1 MVALYKKRRKAFY
14 FWGGLVLI
22 AFLYSA
28 YYIFFLYGA
37 SLTMPLRARH
47 VVKFLFILG
56 VYGAGL
62 LGLKR
67 YAAGWVVRSWHF
79 CYLFGL
85 FLLLL
90 LGVYDWTIARTPLSI
105 REVADDVQEFLV
117 SPILYVA
124 MALLSRLVAG

>member
-1 MVALYKKRRKAFY
+1 MKAHRRQTFY
-14 FWGGLVLI
+14 FWSGLVLI
-22 AFLYSA
+22 ALLYSA
-28 YYIFFLYGA
+28 YYIFFLYDA

-47 VVKFLFILG
+47 VVKFFFILG
-56 VYGAGL
+56 VYGVGL
-62 LGLKR
+62 LGLAR

-85 FLLLL
+85 FLLIL
-90 LGVYDWTIARTPLSI
+90 LGGYDWMVARAPLSI

-124 MALLSRLVAG
+124 LGLLSRWVTG

>member
-1 MVALYKKRRKAFY
+1 MIAL
-14 FWGGLVLI
+14 
-22 AFLYSA
+22 LYSA
-28 YYIFFLYGA
+28 YYIFFLYGV

-56 VYGAGL
+56 VYGIGL
-62 LGLKR
+62 LGLSR

-85 FLLLL
+85 FMLIL
-90 LGVYDWTIARTPLSI
+90 LGVYDWMIARTPLPI
-105 REVADDVQEFLV
+105 RVIADDVQEFLV

-124 MALLSRLVAG
+124 LGLLSRWVAG